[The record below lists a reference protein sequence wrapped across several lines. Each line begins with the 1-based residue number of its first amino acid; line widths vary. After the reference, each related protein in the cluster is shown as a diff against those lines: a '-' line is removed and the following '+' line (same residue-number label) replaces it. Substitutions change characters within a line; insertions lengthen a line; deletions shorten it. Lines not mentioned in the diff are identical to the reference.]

1 MLERGECPRFC
12 GSTVDR
18 QDGAACHPAAVTSA
32 VGPPTTQH
40 NHETRDTR
48 QEITMATDDRA
59 AWVQAQ
65 ADALYADLCA
75 KEAEQTATTTHDSG
89 STTTTGGDRHG
100 VTGGT
105 VNGNITFVFKR

>member
-1 MLERGECPRFC
+1 MAKN
-12 GSTVDR
+12 DR
-18 QDGAACHPAAVTSA
+18 
-32 VGPPTTQH
+32 
-40 NHETRDTR
+40 E
-48 QEITMATDDRA
+48 

-75 KEAEQTATTTHDSG
+75 REAAQATATTHDSATS

-105 VNGNITFVFKR
+105 VHGDITFTFKR

>member
-1 MLERGECPRFC
+1 M
-12 GSTVDR
+12 
-18 QDGAACHPAAVTSA
+18 
-32 VGPPTTQH
+32 TTDSH
-40 NHETRDTR
+40 D
-48 QEITMATDDRA
+48 

-75 KEAEQTATTTHDSG
+75 REAAQNTTTTHDSG

-105 VNGNITFVFKR
+105 VNGDITFVFKR